1 MGFLASLLRERER
14 RWLFVEFPS
23 AAPGLEFDREALV
36 PDKTYVEIWLE
47 SMQIVNARKLFTK
60 FFPALTSEVGVTHA
74 GKASGHYFVV
84 TSPESLRNVPR
95 ADAGRV
101 LIESIPWQ
109 GRYPWCRQALFGGSG
124 RSRRV
129 RSARS

>member
-36 PDKTYVEIWLE
+36 PDKTEALVPDKTYVEIWLE

-60 FFPALTSEVGVTHA
+60 FFRP
-74 GKASGHYFVV
+74 
-84 TSPESLRNVPR
+84 
-95 ADAGRV
+95 
-101 LIESIPWQ
+101 
-109 GRYPWCRQALFGGSG
+109 
-124 RSRRV
+124 
-129 RSARS
+129 